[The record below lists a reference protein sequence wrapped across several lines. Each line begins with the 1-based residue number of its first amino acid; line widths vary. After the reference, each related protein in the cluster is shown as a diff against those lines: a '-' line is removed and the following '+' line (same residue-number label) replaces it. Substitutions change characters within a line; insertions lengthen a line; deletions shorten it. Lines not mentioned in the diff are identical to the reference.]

1 MSSEAKGS
9 VDLLN
14 IMSVDVEDWFHILDV
29 RPVPGVDRWDTFE
42 SRVERNLL
50 HLLDAFDRHG
60 VQVTCFFLGWVAER
74 FPHLV
79 RTAAA
84 RGHEI
89 ASHGHLHG
97 LIYRDTREA
106 FAQDIRRSRSVL
118 EDIAQKPVLGY
129 RAPGFSIVKSTPWA
143 FQELVEAGYRYDSS
157 IFPAARGHGGVAGAR
172 IDPHR
177 LSTASG
183 SLLEFPISVTSFL
196 GQRVCFFG
204 GGYLR
209 LFPSWLV
216 QRMARAV
223 NKDGRPV
230 IYYVHPREIDSHQPR
245 LPMALSRRFKSY
257 VNLAT
262 TAGKLD
268 AIMRSQRLTSFQRW
282 IDDNG
287 AAIGVGPDG

>member
-1 MSSEAKGS
+1 MSFEAKGS
-9 VDLLN
+9 GDPLN

-29 RPVPGVDRWDTFE
+29 RPMPPVDRWDAFE
-42 SRVERNLL
+42 SRLERNFL
-50 HLLDAFDRHG
+50 HLLDAFDQHA

-79 RTAAA
+79 RTAAN

-106 FAQDIRRSRSVL
+106 FAQDIRRSKSVL

-129 RAPGFSIVKSTPWA
+129 RAPGFSIVKSTLWA

-157 IFPAARGHGGVAGAR
+157 IFPAERGHGGLAGAR
-172 IDPHR
+172 IDPHS

-183 SLLEFPISVTSFL
+183 PLLEFPISVARFL
-196 GQRVCFFG
+196 GRRVCFFG

-209 LFPSWLV
+209 LFPYPLIE
-216 QRMARAV
+216 RMARAV
-223 NKDGRPV
+223 NQDGRPV
-230 IYYVHPREIDSHQPR
+230 IYYVHPRE
-245 LPMALSRRFKSY
+245 
-257 VNLAT
+257 
-262 TAGKLD
+262 
-268 AIMRSQRLTSFQRW
+268 
-282 IDDNG
+282 
-287 AAIGVGPDG
+287 